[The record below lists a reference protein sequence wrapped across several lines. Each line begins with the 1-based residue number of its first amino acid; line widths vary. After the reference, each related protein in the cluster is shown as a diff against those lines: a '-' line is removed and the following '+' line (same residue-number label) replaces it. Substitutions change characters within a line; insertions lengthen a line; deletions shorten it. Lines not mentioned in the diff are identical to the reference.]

1 MVEPIGLSLDADVRG
16 IVRVGLARAEPVV
29 VGARRPPLHAEIEQM
44 SHTLRHDFGGTQPAD
59 IPGIQK
65 ARQLYRAFGIDPT
78 RTRPS
83 SEALLRRVLHG
94 KPLPAVNNAVD
105 LCNMAAV
112 AFLLPLGLYDAER
125 IRGEVHLRRGLP
137 GEHFEGIRKERVNLE
152 GRLTLYDEAGP
163 FGNPTSDSL
172 RTCVGE
178 NTRSLWVVIFAPA
191 SVETEALR
199 SHADY
204 LCDTMSRHLG
214 DEVETYST
222 VMT

>member
-1 MVEPIGLSLDADVRG
+1 MVEPIRVNLDADVRG
-16 IVRVGLARAEPVV
+16 IVRVGLAQAEPVV
-29 VGARRPPLHAEIEQM
+29 IEGRRPPLHAEIEQM
-44 SHTLRHDFGGTQPAD
+44 SHTLRHDLGGTQPAD

-65 ARQLYRAFGIDPT
+65 ARQLYRAFGVDPT

-83 SEALLRRVLHG
+83 SEALLRRLLHG
-94 KPLPAVNNAVD
+94 NHLPAVNNAVD

-112 AFLLPLGLYDAER
+112 ASLLPLGLYDAER
-125 IRGEVHLRRGLP
+125 IHGKVHLRRGLP

-152 GRLTLYDEAGP
+152 GRLTLSDEEGP

-172 RTCVGE
+172 RTCVTE
-178 NTRSLWVVIFAPA
+178 STRALWVVVFAPA

-214 DEVETYST
+214 DAVATHCT